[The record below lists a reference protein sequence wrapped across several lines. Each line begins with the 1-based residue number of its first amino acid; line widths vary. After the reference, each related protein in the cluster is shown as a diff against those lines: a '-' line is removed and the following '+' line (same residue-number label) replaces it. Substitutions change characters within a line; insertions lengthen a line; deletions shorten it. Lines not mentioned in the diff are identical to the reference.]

1 MITKKRKRKH
11 SEADKESAVKFDDPP
26 LEGLPMQ
33 VLRKYK
39 KSFKIHTRQCV
50 QKPQLVEI
58 LMKHFLA
65 MPVSEKEIIAFFIYM
80 VKQKKNKVDFKDNG
94 TAAHLFLPAETKE
107 SKSLAEKKP

>member
-1 MITKKRKRKH
+1 
-11 SEADKESAVKFDDPP
+11 
-26 LEGLPMQ
+26 
-33 VLRKYK
+33 
-39 KSFKIHTRQCV
+39 
-50 QKPQLVEI
+50 
-58 LMKHFLA
+58 